1 MTAGGPAHGT
11 PDEEHTMATEQDH
24 AESDAEGTPELA
36 KARRTRAVGLFVLG
50 GLLLVLMVSWLA
62 LANAF
67 SGLFS

>member
-1 MTAGGPAHGT
+1 
-11 PDEEHTMATEQDH
+11 MATEQDH
-24 AESDAEGTPELA
+24 AESDAEGTPEPA
-36 KARRTRAVGLFVLG
+36 KASHTRAVGLFVLG

>member
-1 MTAGGPAHGT
+1 
-11 PDEEHTMATEQDH
+11 MATDQDQ
-24 AESDAEGTPELA
+24 AEPTAEGTPEPA
-36 KARRTRAVGLFVLG
+36 KARTTRAVGLFMLG